1 MNNTY
6 FKNVLKELSK
16 LMVGALTFVAAL
28 AWNEAFSDYFKSN
41 PYLKGKGLLF
51 YAISTSIIAII
62 LITTINIVTKKFT
75 SLVIIGGLLG
85 IGIILF
91 YYFEYM
97 SGKVTENNKDKV
109 D

>member
-1 MNNTY
+1 MSHTY
-6 FKNVLKELSK
+6 LKDVLKELSK

-41 PYLKGKGLLF
+41 SYLKGKGLLF

-62 LITTINIVTKKFT
+62 LITTINIFTKKFT
-75 SLVIIGGLLG
+75 SLVIMGGLLG
-85 IGIILF
+85 IGITLF

-97 SGKVTENNKDKV
+97 SGKVTEENKEKGD
-109 D
+109 

>member
-41 PYLKGKGLLF
+41 PYL
-51 YAISTSIIAII
+51 
-62 LITTINIVTKKFT
+62 
-75 SLVIIGGLLG
+75 
-85 IGIILF
+85 
-91 YYFEYM
+91 
-97 SGKVTENNKDKV
+97 
-109 D
+109 